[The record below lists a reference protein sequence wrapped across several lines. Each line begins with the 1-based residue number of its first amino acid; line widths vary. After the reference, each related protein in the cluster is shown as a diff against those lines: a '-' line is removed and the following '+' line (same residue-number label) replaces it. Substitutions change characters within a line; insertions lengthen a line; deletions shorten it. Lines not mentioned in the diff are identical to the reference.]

1 MEKTENLSIDLSS
14 AGDARIYAR
23 DELTARS
30 SSAGSIFYKGE
41 VEVEVVDAKSSSA
54 GSAVRK

>member
-41 VEVEVVDAKSSSA
+41 VEVVDAKSSSA